1 MDAKEKDALTKAQA
15 ALVKKK
21 ELQKVSFAGQGGSG
35 ARNGQG
41 GAGRREA

>member
-21 ELQKVSFAGQGGSG
+21 ELQKAFAGQGGSG
-35 ARNGQG
+35 ARKGQG